1 MILLDTS
8 ALLFWTFDTGSL
20 PQSARRVVEYADTI
34 VVSSISI
41 WEIALKV
48 KKGRLEMPISVSEFL
63 GRLHRLNLVQIT
75 PVTDTIWLE
84 SVELA
89 WEHQD
94 PADRV
99 IVATARLNRCPL
111 VTSDGEIRKF
121 YAHAVW

>member
-8 ALLFWTFDTGSL
+8 ALLFWTLGTEPL
-20 PQSARRVVEYADTI
+20 PQSARRVVEHADAI
-34 VVSSISI
+34 IVSSISI

-48 KKGRLEMPISVSEFL
+48 KKGRLDLSISVQEFL
-63 GRLHRLNLVQIT
+63 ARLRRLNSVQIT

-121 YAHAVW
+121 YAQAVW